1 VWSTYL
7 PIDIIDLP
15 SIINNIAHFSQCF
28 QAKMWDLRTGVKCK
42 RATTRRTCIV
52 AKVERPKRR
61 RRSREAEDKEELE
74 KVHEAA
80 TWRQQTKA
88 EADAVERS
96 LIKGGGGLKG
106 GFRKGE

>member
-1 VWSTYL
+1 VHSGKGGE
-7 PIDIIDLP
+7 
-15 SIINNIAHFSQCF
+15 
-28 QAKMWDLRTGVKCK
+28 AK
-42 RATTRRTCIV
+42 
-52 AKVERPKRR
+52 E
-61 RRSREAEDKEELE
+61 EAEEWEVEDKEELE